1 MDGVVFA
8 RFDFEGDVGK
18 VVGVVNEVVDFA
30 VFFVVVVVEVVAVRP
45 QFLGDYGF
53 VDGAEVDAVEVGH
66 DGADVVAEED
76 ARKYAHVVEVEFQ
89 QVFAAVLREGIGRLA
104 DGFGFEGDAC
114 VYRSEEELAEWKAK
128 DPIPRF
134 ARQLVE
140 AEVAT
145 QAELDA
151 ITSEVAEA
159 VAAAVRFAEA
169 SPVPSE
175 ENLLEDVYA

>member
-1 MDGVVFA
+1 MDRA
-8 RFDFEGDVGK
+8 RGGLGHSLIECKTYRWGGHFES
-18 VVGVVNEVVDFA
+18 
-30 VFFVVVVVEVVAVRP
+30 
-45 QFLGDYGF
+45 
-53 VDGAEVDAVEVGH
+53 
-66 DGADVVAEED
+66 
-76 ARKYAHVVEVEFQ
+76 
-89 QVFAAVLREGIGRLA
+89 
-104 DGFGFEGDAC
+104 DAC